1 MISLF
6 FNFSEWIPKLVHGLL
21 IFSVIGV
28 FASSF
33 VSRIPFVG
41 PYAHLVKAVAT
52 LTLIISIF
60 GEGYVFA
67 NKRFQDAVKE
77 YEEKIAVAE
86 QKSKET
92 NEKIKTVV
100 VEKVKIIKETTN
112 ENKTA
117 INKYVTDECQ
127 LSNAAIILH
136 DSASQNVVPPSTISS
151 TRGTSKFKV
160 PELLTTVN
168 DNYGSCHETREKL
181 KAWQDWYKNQK
192 EIFESV
198 K

>member
-1 MISLF
+1 MMMFLF
-6 FNFSEWIPKLVHGLL
+6 GSWIDYFIHGLL
-21 IFSVIGV
+21 IISLIGTL
-28 FASSF
+28 SGTILGW
-33 VSRIPFVG
+33 IPFVRQYG
-41 PYAHLVKAVAT
+41 
-52 LTLIISIF
+52 TLIKGISILF
-60 GEGYVFA
+60 LVASIFFEGYLFSH
-67 NKRFQDAVKE
+67 KRFQAQVKE
-77 YEEKIAVAE
+77 YQDKIAIAE
-86 QKSKET
+86 AKSKDV

-127 LSNAAIILH
+127 LSNAAVILH
-136 DSASQNVVPPSTISS
+136 DSASQNVVPPSTIG
-151 TRGTSKFKV
+151 TVRGTSKVKV

-168 DNYGSCHETREKL
+168 DNYGTCYEAREKL

>member
-1 MISLF
+1 MISLL

-28 FASSF
+28 FASSL

-41 PYAHLVKAVAT
+41 SYAHLVKAIAT

-67 NKRFQDAVKE
+67 NRKYEAAIKE
-77 YEEKIAVAE
+77 YQEKVAVAE
-86 QKSKET
+86 QQAKDS

-100 VEKVKIIKETTN
+100 VEKVKVIKDTTN

-117 INKYVTDECQ
+117 INKFVTDECQ
-127 LSNAAIILH
+127 LSNAAVLLH

-151 TRGTSKFKV
+151 TRGTSKVKV
-160 PELLTTVN
+160 PELLNTVT
-168 DNYGSCHETREKL
+168 DNYGTCHETREKL

-192 EIFESV
+192 HIWESV

>member
-1 MISLF
+1 MMMFLF
-6 FNFSEWIPKLVHGLL
+6 GSWIDYFIHGLL
-21 IFSVIGV
+21 IISLIGTL
-28 FASSF
+28 SGTILGW
-33 VSRIPFVG
+33 IPFVRQYG
-41 PYAHLVKAVAT
+41 
-52 LTLIISIF
+52 TLIKGISILF
-60 GEGYVFA
+60 LVASIFFEGYLFSH
-67 NKRFQDAVKE
+67 KRFQAQVKE
-77 YEEKIAVAE
+77 YQDKIAIAE
-86 QKSKET
+86 AKSKDV

-127 LSNAAIILH
+127 LSNAAVILH
-136 DSASQNVVPPSTISS
+136 DSASQNVVPSSTIG
-151 TRGTSKFKV
+151 TVRGTSKVKV
-160 PELLTTVN
+160 PELLTTVT
-168 DNYGSCHETREKL
+168 DNYGTCYEAREKL

>member
-1 MISLF
+1 MMMFLF
-6 FNFSEWIPKLVHGLL
+6 GSWIDYFIHGLL
-21 IFSVIGV
+21 IISLIGTL
-28 FASSF
+28 SGTILGW
-33 VSRIPFVG
+33 IPFVRKYG
-41 PYAHLVKAVAT
+41 I
-52 LTLIISIF
+52 LIKGISILF
-60 GEGYVFA
+60 LVASIFFEGYLFSH
-67 NKRFQDAVKE
+67 KRFQAQVKE
-77 YEEKIAVAE
+77 YQDKVAVAE
-86 QKSKET
+86 AKAKDV

-127 LSNAAIILH
+127 LSNAAVILH
-136 DSASQNVVPPSTISS
+136 DSASQNVVPPSTIG
-151 TRGTSKFKV
+151 TVRGTSNVKV
-160 PELLTTVN
+160 PELLTTVS
-168 DNYGSCHETREKL
+168 DNYGTCYEAREKL

>member
-1 MISLF
+1 MMMFLF
-6 FNFSEWIPKLVHGLL
+6 GSWIDYFIHGLL
-21 IFSVIGV
+21 IISLIGTL
-28 FASSF
+28 SGTILGW
-33 VSRIPFVG
+33 IPFVRKYG
-41 PYAHLVKAVAT
+41 
-52 LTLIISIF
+52 TLIKGISILF
-60 GEGYVFA
+60 LVASIFFEGYLFSH
-67 NKRFQDAVKE
+67 KRFQAQVKE
-77 YEEKIAVAE
+77 YQDKIAIAE
-86 QKSKET
+86 AKYKEV

-127 LSNAAIILH
+127 LSSAAVILH
-136 DSASQNVVPPSTISS
+136 DSASQNVVPPSTIG
-151 TRGTSKFKV
+151 TVRGTSKVKV
-160 PELLTTVN
+160 PELLTTVT
-168 DNYGSCHETREKL
+168 DNYGTCYESREKL

>member
-1 MISLF
+1 MMFLF
-6 FNFSEWIPKLVHGLL
+6 GSWIDYFIHGLL
-21 IFSVIGV
+21 IISLIGTL
-28 FASSF
+28 SGTILGW
-33 VSRIPFVG
+33 IPFVRQYG
-41 PYAHLVKAVAT
+41 
-52 LTLIISIF
+52 TLIKGISIMF
-60 GEGYVFA
+60 LVASIFFEGYLFSH
-67 NKRFQDAVKE
+67 KRFQAQVKE
-77 YEEKIAVAE
+77 YQDKVAVAE
-86 QKSKET
+86 AKAKNV

-127 LSNAAIILH
+127 LSNAAVILH

-151 TRGTSKFKV
+151 VRGTSKVKV
-160 PELLTTVN
+160 PELLTAVS
-168 DNYGSCHETREKL
+168 DNYGTCYEAREKL

>member
-1 MISLF
+1 MISLLL
-6 FNFSEWIPKLVHGLL
+6 NYEAWIPKLVHGLL
-21 IFSVIGV
+21 IVSIIGT
-28 FASSF
+28 FASSL

-41 PYAHLVKAVAT
+41 SYAHLVKVVAT
-52 LTLIISIF
+52 LGLVIAIF

-67 NKRFQDAVKE
+67 NKRFQAAVKE

-151 TRGTSKFKV
+151 TRGTSKVKV
-160 PELLTTVN
+160 PELLTTVT
-168 DNYGSCHETREKL
+168 DNYGTCYETREKL